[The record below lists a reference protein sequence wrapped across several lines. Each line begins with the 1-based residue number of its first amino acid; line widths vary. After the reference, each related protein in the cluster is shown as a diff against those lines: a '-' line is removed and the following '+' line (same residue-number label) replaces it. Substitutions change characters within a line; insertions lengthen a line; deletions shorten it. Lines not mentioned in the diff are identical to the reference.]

1 MQFIQ
6 ANLTKQHLI
15 NSLKCF
21 SPELQTKLVATILTL
36 QGDDANTTSVSQESL
51 INLLSRFLADGKIQN
66 PVLENLPQL
75 QLNALKELNQFV
87 SNKSDKDESFFKI
100 GLMKK
105 KGNNSSKGLRRLTSC
120 ITC

>member
-1 MQFIQ
+1 YDNIGYRKKDKSRIKAFFGQHISIENIKISEDEKMQFIQ

-51 INLLSRFLADGKIQN
+51 INLLSRFLADGKI
-66 PVLENLPQL
+66 
-75 QLNALKELNQFV
+75 
-87 SNKSDKDESFFKI
+87 
-100 GLMKK
+100 
-105 KGNNSSKGLRRLTSC
+105 
-120 ITC
+120 